1 MKKIALITFED
12 QAKSYE
18 ALSQLKQISKSNTL
32 ELKQAA
38 ILQKSDDGTSYVIK
52 DGLDYESGDRI
63 ATGGIIGMIVGILGG
78 PLGVLCGWVV
88 GDLAG
93 LGTNYIKNKKTN
105 TVFDSAAK
113 ELTQNELG
121 LLLYM
126 DETDTTLLDTMIV
139 EKLNGT
145 IERFS
150 YDSIQ
155 EDLKIAKKHLD

>member
-1 MKKIALITFED
+1 MKTVALITFEN
-12 QAKSYE
+12 QAKTYE

-32 ELKQAA
+32 ELKQVA
-38 ILQKSDDGTSYVIK
+38 IIQKSEDGTSYVIK

-63 ATGGIIGMIVGILGG
+63 ATGGIIGMVVGILGG

-93 LGTNYIKNKKTN
+93 LGTNYVKNKKN
-105 TVFDSAAK
+105 TTIFDSVAK
-113 ELTQNELG
+113 KLSQNEVG

-126 DETDTTLLDTMIV
+126 DETDTSLLNTMIV
-139 EKLNGT
+139 NKLDGN

-150 YDSIQ
+150 YDSVQ
-155 EDLKIAKKHLD
+155 DDLKTAKKHLN

>member
-1 MKKIALITFED
+1 MKTIALITFED
-12 QAKSYE
+12 QAKTYE

-38 ILQKSDDGTSYVIK
+38 ILQKSDDGTGYAIK
-52 DGLDYESGDRI
+52 DGLDYESGNRV
-63 ATGGIIGMIVGILGG
+63 ATGGIIGMVVGILGG

-93 LGTNYIKNKKTN
+93 LGTNYVKNKKT
-105 TVFDSAAK
+105 TTIFDSVAK
-113 ELTQNELG
+113 ELTKNELG

-126 DETDTTLLDTMIV
+126 DETDNTLLDTMIV
-139 EKLNGT
+139 DKLNGT

-150 YDSIQ
+150 YDSVQ
-155 EDLKIAKKHLD
+155 EDLETAKKHLN